1 MHVSL
6 TRLRHI
12 LAVARTGSFSL
23 AAEEEAI
30 SQPALSRSIQA
41 FEAEYDVRLFDR
53 SRGGASLTAA
63 GTLAVEHARN
73 VLAAAGELDRN
84 MSLIGKGE
92 AGRVG
97 VGFGPL
103 VASLLLPGLG
113 KRLMSTHPNLQLVS
127 KIRPADQLL
136 DALVDGTVEAII
148 GNSGHLS
155 QIPGVVQE
163 QLGTL
168 KLGMAVRRDH
178 PLGNGG
184 RLTMED
190 LALFPVASAVEGAT
204 VFAPGHTGAFVS
216 ENFHILRE
224 VVLETD
230 CVWLTSPSFIANDL
244 HENKL
249 VQLRISDL
257 QPAETDIWIAFRR
270 GRSRSPMLDMLVET
284 VAEML
289 ATEG

>member
-1 MHVSL
+1 MHLSL

-63 GTLAVEHARN
+63 GALAVEHARN

-84 MSLIGKGE
+84 MSLVGKGV

-113 KRLMSTHPNLQLVS
+113 KRLMGAHPDLQLVS

-163 QLGTL
+163 HLGSL
-168 KLGMAVRRDH
+168 ELGMAVRSGH
-178 PLGNGG
+178 PLGNRGKL
-184 RLTMED
+184 RMED
-190 LALFPVASAVEGAT
+190 LARFPVASALEGPNG
-204 VFAPGHTGAFVS
+204 FAPGHTGAFVS

-224 VVLETD
+224 VALETD
-230 CVWLTSPSFIANDL
+230 CVWLTSPSFVADDIR
-244 HENKL
+244 EGKL
-249 VQLRISDL
+249 VQLQIEDL
-257 QPAETDIWIAFRR
+257 QPAETDIWAAFRR
-270 GRSRSPMLDMLVET
+270 GRSRSPMLDLLVET
-284 VAEML
+284 VAGML
-289 ATEG
+289 AADG

>member
-23 AAEEEAI
+23 AAEEEGI

-41 FEAEYDVRLFDR
+41 FEAEYEVRLFDR
-53 SRGGASLTAA
+53 SRGGATLTAA
-63 GTLAVEHARN
+63 GALAVEHARN

-113 KRLMSTHPNLQLVS
+113 KQLMSTHPNLQLVS

-168 KLGMAVRRDH
+168 ELGMAVRRNH
-178 PLGNGG
+178 PLGTYG

-190 LALFPVASAVEGAT
+190 LAAFPVASAVEGPNG
-204 VFAPGHTGAFVS
+204 FAPGHTGAFVS

-224 VVLETD
+224 VVLETN
-230 CVWLTSPSFIANDL
+230 CVWLTSPLFIANDI
-244 HENKL
+244 HEKKL
-249 VQLRISDL
+249 VQLQVSDL
-257 QPAETDIWIAFRR
+257 QPSETDIWVAFRR

-289 ATEG
+289 ATDG